1 LVPAG
6 QRELFDGVHLPDRVG
21 CGGPVV
27 GAGGFAAGGSRG
39 LLLPPEP
46 ALQRPHAGEVGD
58 FRMELLE
65 A

>member
-1 LVPAG
+1 M
-6 QRELFDGVHLPDRVG
+6 DGIHLPDRVG

-27 GAGGFAAGGSRG
+27 GASGLAAGGSRG

-46 ALQRPHAGEVGD
+46 ALQRPYAGEVGD
-58 FRMELLE
+58 FRLDLLE